1 MSVSERSEALFLCPK
16 FERYFG
22 VFTGSEGLGDIPTS
36 RKQAS
41 VYTDA
46 LLAKTHRLSPMPCL
60 RRMKTTKSRKGGV
73 EDDYE
78 FLIFHTED
86 EGKKEIDR
94 IEERMVKGVREFKK
108 RNAKQIRKRV
118 FLHKRS

>member
-46 LLAKTHRLSPMPCL
+46 LLARNENNKITE
-60 RRMKTTKSRKGGV
+60 GGD

-86 EGKKEIDR
+86 EGINEIDR
-94 IEERMVKGVREFKK
+94 IEERMVKGVREFKE
-108 RNAKQIRKRV
+108 
-118 FLHKRS
+118 RSNS

>member
-1 MSVSERSEALFLCPK
+1 M
-16 FERYFG
+16 
-22 VFTGSEGLGDIPTS
+22 GDIPTS

-46 LLAKTHRLSPMPCL
+46 LLAKTQRLSPMPCL
-60 RRMKTTKSRKGGV
+60 RGMKTTKSRKGGV

-86 EGKKEIDR
+86 EGMNEIDR
-94 IEERMVKGVREFKK
+94 IEERMVKGVR
-108 RNAKQIRKRV
+108 
-118 FLHKRS
+118 